1 MLSFWQNLL
10 NPKGLLNSLT
20 ADPWLKASSP
30 VSKEPHRHV
39 ASCWNNISKGRESP
53 HPLLMDLL
61 TSLRKDHR
69 FTEIIVRV
77 TGSCN
82 WLLWLRCL
90 ENDSLGPHHPS
101 HFNGK
106 GWVVRKYSY
115 DRQGENKQAREK
127 KNHRGLCKVK
137 PFFPRRLRSFCQR
150 FSYSNCLDPV
160 LQQDLSSAKQHA
172 LPRHLRTSSRELHS
186 RHN

>member
-1 MLSFWQNLL
+1 MGDIKNINLFSLSLASWKSKTKALS
-10 NPKGLLNSLT
+10 GLVFLKACLNSLWMPT
-20 ADPWLKASSP
+20 FLLCPLMVFLCICTSCVRAKSLQSCPTLSDP
-30 VSKEPHRHV
+30 
-39 ASCWNNISKGRESP
+39 
-53 HPLLMDLL
+53 
-61 TSLRKDHR
+61 
-69 FTEIIVRV
+69 II
-77 TGSCN
+77 
-82 WLLWLRCL
+82 
-90 ENDSLGPHHPS
+90 
-101 HFNGK
+101 FNGK